1 MGSIDRLRPIKN
13 NKKRPR
19 GILQPGPDR
28 DVNASFLAFLID
40 SERTRDLD
48 GFTFVGLNPCNSK
61 NDKRL
66 STDRSDCFLLLLLL
80 ALVLRGLD
88 ILTSKETI
96 EAKLLELTFVTMKN
110 CAIVKDNYTGVSR
123 GFAFVE
129 YNSIHVPWISLVQ
142 GRTTHVSSAFSSLG
156 FRLSLWKTTIDHPG
170 SGNRRQSGDCS
181 FLEE

>member
-1 MGSIDRLRPIKN
+1 M
-13 NKKRPR
+13 KKKPR
-19 GILQPGPDR
+19 DNLSSGEKK
-28 DVNASFLAFLID
+28 DVFLAFLID

-61 NDKRL
+61 
-66 STDRSDCFLLLLLL
+66 STASLEDEEHSDFL

-96 EAKLLELTFVTMKN
+96 EAKLIELTFVYMKN

-129 YNSIHVPWISLVQ
+129 YNSIHVSEDRETERDVRCISLPRIRSWSMRNCKQ
-142 GRTTHVSSAFSSLG
+142 QRQEWKSMAK
-156 FRLSLWKTTIDHPG
+156 LSLLISRRTILLLRKEEL
-170 SGNRRQSGDCS
+170 SRRFVSKYS
-181 FLEE
+181 TL